1 MVVQTV
7 IQMRLK
13 PFRKVFI
20 NILVTRSDLQ
30 QLAHS
35 NTASKEGE
43 GRGGGSGEQV
53 RGYQLPVLP
62 PPPLPTLR
70 LVTRCSSRATS
81 LLRD

>member
-13 PFRKVFI
+13 PFRKVYI
-20 NILVTRSDLQ
+20 NTLVTRSDLQ

-43 GRGGGSGEQV
+43 GRGGEGRGGEGEVGSKSEDIS
-53 RGYQLPVLP
+53 YQSY
-62 PPPLPTLR
+62 PPL
-70 LVTRCSSRATS
+70 SA
-81 LLRD
+81 